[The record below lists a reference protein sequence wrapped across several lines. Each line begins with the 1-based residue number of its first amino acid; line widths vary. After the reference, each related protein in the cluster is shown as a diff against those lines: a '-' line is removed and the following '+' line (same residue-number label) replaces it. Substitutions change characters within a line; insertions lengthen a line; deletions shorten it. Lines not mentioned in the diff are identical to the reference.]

1 MENTELIFSIS
12 PKNLFTEILTA
23 ELAEIGFESFVET
36 DEGLKAYISSTDFSN
51 HKVVSIY
58 LLKSTEV
65 KILWSKNVIEKQNWN
80 EVWEKSFT
88 TVIIDEELQIRA
100 PFHEKSNNVKMKS
113 S

>member
-1 MENTELIFSIS
+1 MSYIEFSATIK
-12 PKNLFTEILTA
+12 PLEVGRDILVA
-23 ELAEIGFESFVET
+23 ELSEIGFESFVET